1 MSEIILEN
9 ISKVY
14 GKKAGIIAV
23 SNLHLHVRD
32 KEFLFLLGPSGCGKT
47 SILRMIAGLE
57 DITRGDIYFDG
68 KRVNDLPPGER
79 NIAMAFENYALYPQ
93 LTVWENIAF
102 PLRIRKMKP
111 EEISRRVELAAQKLH
126 ITDSLQKRPSE
137 LSGGQQQRVS
147 IARAIVRDPKAF
159 LLDEPLSH
167 LDMKQ
172 KQYMRAELKRLNAEL
187 NTTMIY
193 VTHDQRE
200 ALALADRIAIIHNG
214 KLQQIGT
221 PVEIYSD
228 PANEFVAGFVGE
240 TAMNFIDCSIVRQ
253 NGAYQLFSFDK
264 NLITRIPDEK
274 IPCYEKNFSIS
285 HIRVGIRPRQ
295 ISFAKSQKSSDHVP
309 VDIFVYESIGEKGI
323 LTVKLGNQ
331 FLKILTRPEQLFD
344 KHERLWITFPWK
356 ELYLFSPDTGERL
369 RDLEFQKM

>member
-9 ISKVY
+9 VSKVY
-14 GKKAGIIAV
+14 GKKPGIIAV
-23 SNLHLHVRD
+23 SDLHLHVRD

-57 DITRGDIYFDG
+57 DITSGDIYFDG
-68 KRVNDLPPGER
+68 NRVNDLPPGER
-79 NIAMAFENYALYPQ
+79 NIAMAFENYALYPR

-102 PLRIRKMKP
+102 PLRTRKMKP

-172 KQYMRAELKRLNAEL
+172 KQYMRAELKRLNAEM

-221 PVEIYSD
+221 PAEIYSD

-240 TAMNFIDCSIVRQ
+240 TAINFIDCSIVRQ

-274 IPCYEKNFSIS
+274 IPCYEK
-285 HIRVGIRPRQ
+285 
-295 ISFAKSQKSSDHVP
+295 
-309 VDIFVYESIGEKGI
+309 
-323 LTVKLGNQ
+323 
-331 FLKILTRPEQLFD
+331 
-344 KHERLWITFPWK
+344 
-356 ELYLFSPDTGERL
+356 
-369 RDLEFQKM
+369 